1 MFKLE
6 DKLDVNSARQL
17 SSITLAFIGDAVY
30 SLYVREKLVFIKDDK
45 GDTLNKKTAEMVRAS
60 AQANFINK
68 IYPIL
73 TEEEV
78 DVYKR
83 ARNTKKGTRAK
94 SATVGEYNKATGFE
108 ALIGFLY
115 ITGNTERL
123 NYLLNYEEAYN
134 VLGKVK

>member
-6 DKLDVNSARQL
+6 DKLDEKSAKQL
-17 SSITLAFIGDAVY
+17 SSVTLAFIGDAVH
-30 SLYVREKLVFIKDDK
+30 SLYVREKLVFYKDDK
-45 GDTLNKKTAEMVRAS
+45 GANLNKKTAEIVRAS
-60 AQANFINK
+60 AQANFFDK

-73 TEEEV
+73 TEEEIEV
-78 DVYKR
+78 FKR

-94 SATVGEYNKATGFE
+94 NATVGEYNKATGFE

-123 NYLLNYEEAYN
+123 NYLLNYEEKEIKDEN
-134 VLGKVK
+134 